1 MAELTGTVFN
11 IQRFSTEDGPGI
23 RTTVFLKGCPLRCL
37 WCANPESQLPL
48 PQVAHRDSKCRGC
61 GTCVQTCPNHAISLT
76 APDGGAVHPVID
88 RDRCVSCGACVSA
101 CTAGA
106 LHIYGE
112 TKTVD
117 EVFAVVKRDA
127 GYYASSGG
135 GLTVSGGEAMMQA
148 DFTAALFAR
157 CRRLGIPTAL
167 DTCGC
172 CPTEEIDKLDGLVD
186 LVLFDLKFM
195 DSAAHRQYV
204 GAGNELILRNLERFH
219 QTDAA
224 IFIRI
229 PLIPDINDTE
239 ENLRATAEF
248 VRSFDP
254 SLHIDLLPY
263 HNYGINKFA
272 ALDRPYTLADIKRQ
286 SPEKLAACKAIF
298 DAYGLDCELH

>member
-1 MAELTGTVFN
+1 MAALTGTVFN

-37 WCANPESQLPL
+37 WCANPESQLPA
-48 PQVAHRDSKCRGC
+48 PQVAHRDSKCRSC
-61 GTCVQTCPNHAISLT
+61 GTCVHTCPQQAIALRET
-76 APDGGAVHPVID
+76 DGALRPVID
-88 RDRCVSCGACVSA
+88 RALCRVCGACVEA

-117 EVFAVVKRDA
+117 EVFDIVKRDA
-127 GYYASSGG
+127 GYYESSGG
-135 GLTVSGGEAMMQA
+135 GLTVSGGEAMLQA

-167 DTCGC
+167 DTCGY
-172 CPTEEIDKLDGLVD
+172 CPTEEIGKLEGLVD
-186 LVLFDLKFM
+186 LVLFDLKLM
-195 DSAAHRQYV
+195 DSEAHKKYV
-204 GAGNELILRNLERFH
+204 GADNALIFKNLERFH
-219 QTDAA
+219 QMGVQ

-248 VRSFDP
+248 IQGFDP
-254 SLHIDLLPY
+254 ALHIDLLPY
-263 HNYGINKFA
+263 HNYGMNKFA
-272 ALDRPYTLADIKRQ
+272 SLDRPYLLADVKRQ

-298 DAYGLDCELH
+298 DGYGLDCELH